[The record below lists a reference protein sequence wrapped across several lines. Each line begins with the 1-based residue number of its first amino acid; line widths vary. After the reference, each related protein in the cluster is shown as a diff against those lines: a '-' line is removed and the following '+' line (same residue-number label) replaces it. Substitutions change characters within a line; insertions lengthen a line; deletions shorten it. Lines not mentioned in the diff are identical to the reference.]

1 MVLILYTILVGVFA
15 LGFYLGTITEEHNK
29 RLNK

>member
-1 MVLILYTILVGVFA
+1 MILILYTILVGVFTA
-15 LGFYLGTITEEHNK
+15 GFCLGTITEKHNK